1 MNICFMSRV
10 FYLGGVS
17 THLIDLS
24 EELIK
29 GGHKVSIITSGPI
42 KEESLAN
49 KKLFD
54 SLLNLGVEYIHIDFP
69 KRNINKFNYLLG
81 LLKGA
86 WNCIKVLK
94 SRKFDIVHVHTP
106 ILSFI
111 PKLAKIPFIRTTHLH
126 EMKLSFLD
134 IKADYEIAISKE
146 IYNEAMKKYKYYD
159 GSIDLIHNGVSRD
172 FYQPQK
178 NYKEILELKK
188 IYNIQD
194 KIVIGL
200 VGSLYPR
207 KGHDVLINAISL
219 LPDHIKSNLHILF
232 LGDGERDFLI
242 NLIKEKK
249 LSHLFTFLSFQDP
262 SKIYPL
268 IDIKVLPSRKEGF
281 PLVAIEAMLMGCCVI
296 RSNTEGAAEQII
308 HGKTGFIFENE
319 NYSELSNIL
328 LELIE
333 NKELRD
339 QVSQAGQTYAL
350 QHFISD
356 IMVDKTL
363 TVYQKALREKIC

>member
-1 MNICFMSRV
+1 MNICFMARV

-24 EELIK
+24 RELIK

-42 KEESLAN
+42 KESSLEN

-54 SLLNLGVEYIHIDFP
+54 SLLNLGVEYIHVDFP
-69 KRNINKFNYLLG
+69 KYNINKFSYFLG
-81 LLKGA
+81 LLRGA
-86 WNCIKVLK
+86 FKCIKILK

-111 PKLAKIPFIRTTHLH
+111 PKLAKKTFIRTTHLY
-126 EMKLSFLD
+126 EMKLSFFD

-146 IYNEAMKKYKYYD
+146 IYNEAMKKYKY
-159 GSIDLIHNGVSRD
+159 SENFIDLIHNGVSRS
-172 FYQPQK
+172 FYQPKK

-188 IYNIQD
+188 IYNTQD

-200 VGSLYPR
+200 VGSLGDR

-219 LPDHIKSNLHILF
+219 LPDHIKSNLHVLF
-232 LGDGERDFLI
+232 LGDGNRDFLL

-249 LSHLFTFLSFQDP
+249 ISHLFTFLPFQDP
-262 SKIYPL
+262 SKIYSL

-281 PLVAIEAMLMGCCVI
+281 PLVVLEAMLMGCCVI

-308 HGKTGFIFENE
+308 NGETGFIFENE

-333 NKELRD
+333 NKELRN

-350 QHFISD
+350 QHFISE

-363 TVYQKALREKIC
+363 TVYKKALREH